1 MNNVQTAR
9 HSRLDHGERMGD
21 GASAQHIS
29 HAGPAA
35 RCAVAPALGASGAGL
50 RQKRMLTKL
59 NMGLAVVMSGALLV
73 AGPALGPLAAYI
85 AMIASLLVLLNPASW
100 ASFRHVLRHPTI
112 KLFLLAYALIALS
125 LVYRSL
131 KGDSLAFVIDFL
143 PLALSMPA
151 AAAFLTL
158 RNGRWLEML
167 FAFALLGSFV
177 ALAVTTYGA
186 FGQSDRPAGYDL
198 SPIHFSSLALILGFI
213 AAGGFLSKPGW
224 LRAIYLL
231 GVPAA
236 VVAALMTGTRAT
248 LFTIGLIVLADL
260 VLVIFLFNIRRRYVI
275 FGFAGTMAALAVL
288 IAMLLTMNSGAD
300 RAIYG
305 IWNAALAVFSDPA
318 ADPSMAYRIE
328 MYRAFWP
335 AFLEAPIFGH
345 GWHNQLSAAYP
356 YLSELGR
363 QGFEAEHW
371 SYIHNEAMSLT
382 LSMGICGLAA
392 FVLLYAAPVAGLLKA
407 PSRSAIQM
415 RIYGVTIVLIGLF
428 ASGLTDVLLMVE
440 LPKTMLIFISTAFLF
455 VGGGVPESQKDA

>member
-1 MNNVQTAR
+1 MEQSHNMYTMPVQR
-9 HSRLDHGERMGD
+9 SLRLWGHP
-21 GASAQHIS
+21 
-29 HAGPAA
+29 GPTY
-35 RCAVAPALGASGAGL
+35 GNE
-50 RQKRMLTKL
+50 RMLTKL

-73 AGPALGPLAAYI
+73 AGPALGPLGAYI
-85 AMIASLLVLLNPASW
+85 AMIASLMVLLNPASW
-100 ASFRHVLRHPTI
+100 GTFRDVLHHPTI

-131 KGDSLAFVIDFL
+131 KGDSVAFVIDFL
-143 PLALSMPA
+143 PLALSLPA
-151 AAAFLTL
+151 AVAFLTL
-158 RNGRWLEML
+158 RNGRWFDML

-186 FGQSDRPAGYDL
+186 FGQSDRPTGYEL

-224 LRAIYLL
+224 ARAVYLL

-236 VVAALMTGTRAT
+236 VVAALMSGTRAS
-248 LFTIGLIVLADL
+248 LFTLSLIVIADL
-260 VLVIFLFNIRRRYVI
+260 VLVTVLFKVRRRYVI
-275 FGFAGTMAALAVL
+275 LGFAGTMAALAVL
-288 IAMLLTMNSGAD
+288 ITMLLTMNMGAN

-305 IWNAALAVFSDPA
+305 IWDAALAVVSDPA

-356 YLSELGR
+356 YLSDLGR
-363 QGFEAEHW
+363 QGFEVERW

-382 LSMGICGLAA
+382 LSMGICGLVA
-392 FVLLYAAPVAGLLKA
+392 FALLYAAPIVGLLKA
-407 PSRSAIQM
+407 PNRTAIQM
-415 RIYGVTIVLIGLF
+415 RIYGVTILLIGLF

-440 LPKTMLIFISTAFLF
+440 LPKTILIFISTAFLF
-455 VGGGVPESQKDA
+455 VGSDFADSKKDS